1 MNKVSRHHHYLPQ
14 FYLRGFTK
22 SGNQEDKLY
31 VIDIS
36 EGRDFETTPRNVGA
50 ERDFN
55 RVDLPDIS
63 PDALENALSEFE
75 GHVAEVLRWIDENEK
90 LPDDQE
96 DYGAL
101 MLFISIL
108 GARNPVVRNSFID
121 FQTRALKRLS
131 ELLVS
136 SPKIWDNHIK
146 KMKEDGIEIPE
157 GVSYEDMKEYIEQ
170 ERYEIKY
177 TDGYHATLEFEGVD
191 AILPYMWERGWTL
204 CIPHENQGDFICSDR
219 PVALRATVHGVRHL
233 GFGMKY
239 TAVTLPLSKRLALT
253 GKFEQEV
260 NSVLKASDPLI
271 HAFNGHTYE
280 MAERQIYAADK
291 DFYVLM
297 SDGNKKHSTE
307 LLNNNPAV

>member
-14 FYLRGFTK
+14 FYLGGFTK
-22 SGNQEDKLY
+22 SGKQDDKLY

-36 EGRDFETTPRNVGA
+36 EGRDFETKPRNVGA
-50 ERDFN
+50 QRDFN
-55 RVDLPDIS
+55 RVDLPNVR

-75 GHVAEVLRWIDENEK
+75 GHVAEVLQWIDEHEK

-108 GARNPVVRNSFID
+108 GARNPVVRNSFVD
-121 FQTRALKRLS
+121 FQDRVLKRLS

-136 SPKIWDNHIK
+136 SPEIWENQIS
-146 KMKEDGIEIPE
+146 KMKKDGIEFPE
-157 GVSYEDMKEYIEQ
+157 EVSHKSMKDFIEQ

-191 AILPYMWERGWTL
+191 AILPYMWERSWTL
-204 CIPHENQGDFICSDR
+204 CITQQNQGDFICSDR
-219 PVALRATVHGVRHL
+219 PVALRATVHGIRNL
-233 GFGMKY
+233 GFGIKH
-239 TAVTLPLSKRLALT
+239 TEVTIPLSKKFALT
-253 GKFEQEV
+253 GSFEKEE
-260 NSVLKASDPLI
+260 NSVLRASDRLI

-280 MAERQIYAADK
+280 MAEKQIYAADK
-291 DFYVLM
+291 DFYILT
-297 SDGNKKHSTE
+297 SGGNKKHSTG
-307 LLNNNPAV
+307 LLNNTPQI